1 MKKLNWYFVESL
13 HQVNACIKAGIIS
26 ADDIISIIL
35 KENND
40 YTSYMVI
47 YKKEV
52 EEWIIIM
59 GAFLIGFVC
68 GMIMGI
74 FVAAIIVA
82 AGEGEDWYNYKK

>member
-52 EEWIIIM
+52 EE
-59 GAFLIGFVC
+59 
-68 GMIMGI
+68 
-74 FVAAIIVA
+74 
-82 AGEGEDWYNYKK
+82 